1 MENEL
6 LHVINYPAVI
16 SKNCIKVKLEALNV
30 ICKFCGKTYITLIYS
45 YLYENIVRN
54 K

>member
-16 SKNCIKVKLEALNV
+16 SKNCIKVKLESV
-30 ICKFCGKTYITLIYS
+30 
-45 YLYENIVRN
+45 
-54 K
+54 